1 MRSKED
7 YMRAVKA
14 NKQYVISEFEKNRYI
29 AEGYD
34 ITDDDGNILA
44 YGKGKSVPYEK
55 YKKVLDE
62 LNALKENPL
71 KKVKVAKEV

>member
-1 MRSKED
+1 
-7 YMRAVKA
+7 MRAVKA
-14 NKQYVISEFEKNRYI
+14 NKQYVISEFEKNRYV

-34 ITDDDGNILA
+34 ITDDEGNILE
-44 YGKGKSVPYEK
+44 YGKGKSVSYEK

-62 LNALKENPL
+62 LDALKESTS